1 MSFLICS
8 SIGLRLYDYKLLL
21 PHMNKY
27 ATVAVLFCYAMNVY
41 ICCRGSTSFHDF
53 FNKRNFRFPN
63 VYLLITSKYNSPLKP
78 QVCMFHQKYKHTAYI
93 VDCEYCECLTPWW
106 ELECMHK
113 NYFCVSVA
121 ETAKLKSLSL

>member
-1 MSFLICS
+1 MNRTRGNKIYGKERILREYSRYCEMSFLICS

-27 ATVAVLFCYAMNVY
+27 ATVAVLLCHECVQRKHQF
-41 ICCRGSTSFHDF
+41 SWLF

-78 QVCMFHQKYKHTAYI
+78 QVCMFHQKYKQCAYI
-93 VDCEYCECLTPWW
+93 VDCECCECLTRG
-106 ELECMHK
+106 E
-113 NYFCVSVA
+113 N
-121 ETAKLKSLSL
+121 